1 MQISSNILLKIIVPV
16 VLLVVIMV
24 SVKSCDHTQSARET
38 THHSSI
44 TDLTQ
49 EELRI
54 LGIEGDTAQDTLR
67 TLLGRMK
74 AIQINQEK
82 LERQS
87 KALLTENTQ
96 LKNRSD
102 NVESRI
108 HEAVTKAQ
116 EEGNLAQQT
125 LYHEQQR
132 LADLL
137 DILINE
143 QQNIKAKET
152 ELPVGLALEQTD
164 QQTTVWIDPLEGIVY
179 ENNAKPVNGTSTFQY
194 PTSFR
199 QLEDNEISRQKAKL
213 DLTAK
218 KQQHIQATEHP
229 VYTLPENA
237 TLMGSQAMTALLGR
251 VPIDGKVTDPY
262 PFKILIGKENLT
274 ANGIELPDVEGAV
287 VSGTATGDWVLSCVR
302 GDIHS
307 ITFVFE
313 DGSIRTVPKSAT
325 STDGRHDKSQ
335 GGSIGWLS
343 DEQGVPCL
351 SGTRKSNASTY
362 LPTLFALSASS
373 AASSMMA
380 ESQTTKATDGL
391 SVMNSLTGNAGKAVL
406 GKALSGGSNEIAEW
420 VKARYGQMF
429 DAIYVPPGAPVAVH
443 ITRAIP
449 IDYEAQGRKVKYDFD
464 ISQQNELD

>member
-1 MQISSNILLKIIVPV
+1 MLKIIVPV

-24 SVKSCDHTQSARET
+24 SVKSCDHTQSAQET
-38 THHSSI
+38 TNHSSI
-44 TDLTQ
+44 IDLTQ

-102 NVESRI
+102 NVENRI
-108 HEAVTKAQ
+108 NEAVTKAQ

-164 QQTTVWIDPLEGIVY
+164 QQTTLWIDPLEGIAY
-179 ENNAKPVNGTSTFQY
+179 ENNAKPINGTSTFQY
-194 PTSFR
+194 PTAFR
-199 QLEDNEISRQKAKL
+199 QLDDNEISRQKAKL

-218 KQQHIQATEHP
+218 KKQHIPATEHP

-251 VPIDGKVTDPY
+251 VPIEGKVTDPY

-307 ITFVFE
+307 ITFVFK

-335 GGSIGWLS
+335 GEVSVGSLMNRAY
-343 DEQGVPCL
+343 L
-351 SGTRKSNASTY
+351 ASQVLVKVMPPLIYRLY
-362 LPTLFALSASS
+362 LHFLP
-373 AASSMMA
+373 
-380 ESQTTKATDGL
+380 
-391 SVMNSLTGNAGKAVL
+391 VVL
-406 GKALSGGSNEIAEW
+406 H
-420 VKARYGQMF
+420 R
-429 DAIYVPPGAPVAVH
+429 
-443 ITRAIP
+443 R
-449 IDYEAQGRKVKYDFD
+449 
-464 ISQQNELD
+464 